1 MSKPAK
7 SILVFGIY
15 MAATGLGFLVIPNIL
30 LDLFG
35 FPTTDEPWIRVVG
48 LLVLIL
54 AFYYIQAARQEV
66 EQLFRWS
73 LYCRPAAF
81 VVFTSFV
88 LLGLAKPMLILFG
101 LIDLLGAIW
110 TGVALR
116 GSDARKSGFR
126 PGQPISVVDEPERR
140 GSS

>member
-7 SILVFGIY
+7 SILGFGIY
-15 MAATGLGFLVIPNIL
+15 MAVTGLGFLVIPNIL
-30 LDLFG
+30 LALFG

-54 AFYYIQAARQEV
+54 AFYYIQAARYEV
-66 EQLFRWS
+66 EPLFRWS

-88 LLGLAKPMLILFG
+88 VLGFAKSMLILFG
-101 LIDLLGAIW
+101 VIDLLGALW
-110 TGVALR
+110 TGLALR
-116 GSDARKSGFR
+116 
-126 PGQPISVVDEPERR
+126 
-140 GSS
+140 SSQA

>member
-7 SILVFGIY
+7 TILVFGAY
-15 MAATGLGFLVIPNIL
+15 MAVTGLGFLLIPNIL
-30 LDLFG
+30 LTLFG

-66 EQLFRWS
+66 DPLFRWS

-81 VVFTSFV
+81 VVFASFV

-101 LIDLLGAIW
+101 VIDLLGALW
-110 TGVALR
+110 TGLALR
-116 GSDARKSGFR
+116 SSDASKHGYR
-126 PGQPISVVDEPERR
+126 PSQPINLVDEPERR
-140 GSS
+140 GSP